1 MDLSEQL
8 LDRKAAAKMLGID
21 VKTINKLVKLELLQ
35 SYKIGAYRVFT
46 KQFLVDFIE
55 YLKDNAEDTHEF
67 KRKSF
72 VK

>member
-21 VKTINKLVKLELLQ
+21 VKTINKLVELEVLQ
-35 SYKIGAYRVFT
+35 SYKIGTYRVFT

-55 YLKDNAEDTHEF
+55 YLKDNAEDSHEF
-67 KRKSF
+67 HRNSF

>member
-8 LDRKAAAKMLGID
+8 LDRKAAAKILGID
-21 VKTINKLVKLELLQ
+21 VKTINKLVELEVLQ

-67 KRKSF
+67 QRKSF

>member
-21 VKTINKLVKLELLQ
+21 VKTINKLVELEVLQ
-35 SYKIGAYRVFT
+35 SYKIGTYRVFT

-55 YLKDNAEDTHEF
+55 HLKDNAEDTHEF
-67 KRKSF
+67 QRKSF
-72 VK
+72 IK